1 MSSKY
6 KFYVFDK
13 NTLVYGFT
21 YTRERDAQRR
31 VEKELAES
39 SKYAWVYAT
48 EEEYDR
54 QLRAVGKKLFAD

>member
-13 NTLVYGFT
+13 NTLIYGFT
-21 YTRERDAQRR
+21 YVREGDARRR

-39 SKYAWVYAT
+39 NKYAWEYAT

-54 QLRAVGKKLFAD
+54 LLRAVGKKLNAD